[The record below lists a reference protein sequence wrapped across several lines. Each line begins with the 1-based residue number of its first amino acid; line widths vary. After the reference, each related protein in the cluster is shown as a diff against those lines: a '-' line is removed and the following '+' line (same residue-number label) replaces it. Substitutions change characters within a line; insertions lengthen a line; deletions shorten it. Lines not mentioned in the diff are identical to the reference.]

1 MVIHM
6 RKIFFSFLII
16 FVLSLIYYFSQ
27 QPWIHFIQDEIH
39 LSLYDE
45 IKPYDYIEEVS
56 HVNIKEIKINN
67 KVNNK
72 KLGKYQIE
80 YQYKNKI

>member
-16 FVLSLIYYFSQ
+16 IVFLIIYYFSQ

-39 LSLYDE
+39 LSLYE
-45 IKPYDYIEEVS
+45 EVKPYDYIEEVS

-80 YQYKNKI
+80 YHYK